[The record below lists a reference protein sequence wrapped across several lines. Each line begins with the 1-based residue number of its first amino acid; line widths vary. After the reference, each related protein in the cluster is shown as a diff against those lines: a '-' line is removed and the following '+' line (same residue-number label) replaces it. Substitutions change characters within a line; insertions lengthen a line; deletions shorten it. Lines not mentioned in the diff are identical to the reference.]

1 VGELKVMPLRYA
13 GACRACGEGLPAKTK
28 AAYDRETKTVLC
40 LTCAPLPAADEPD
53 AVTAT
58 PSLPNPQLFQP
69 PGAGVAGESLQRE
82 YERRSAK
89 REATIREAHPRIGGC
104 LLAVTNEPQS
114 TRAFA
119 QGAIGERKAAER
131 LTELCGDTVLFLL
144 NRKLGKGR
152 RDGDIDVV
160 AVTSAGVRV
169 IDVKRYKNAAVTV
182 RRSGGLFSPAREQL
196 MIGGRDKTSLLV
208 SLNRQ
213 REAVRTALTAYKSH
227 IEITVE
233 RGFCFVD
240 ANLPMFGTPT
250 VDGVPLLGP
259 KGTARSLNEASGPLD
274 HDGRERLHR
283 FLAEAL
289 PPA

>member
-1 VGELKVMPLRYA
+1 VGGATRLKSPGRWADDRAVSELKVTPLRYA
-13 GACRACGEGLPAKTK
+13 GTCRTCGKELPAKTK

-40 LTCAPLPAADEPD
+40 LTCAPLPAGHEPD
-53 AVTAT
+53 AVTPT
-58 PSLPNPQLFQP
+58 PSLALPQLIQP
-69 PGAGVAGESLQRE
+69 PGSGVAGESLQRE
-82 YERRSAK
+82 YDRRSAK
-89 REATIREAHPRIGGC
+89 REATIREAHPRIGGF

-182 RRSGGLFSPAREQL
+182 RRSGGLFSPVREQL

-213 REAVRTALTAYKSH
+213 RDAVRSALTAHDSH
-227 IEITVE
+227 IEIAVE

-240 ANLPMFGTPT
+240 ANRRCSGHRRW
-250 VDGVPLLGP
+250 
-259 KGTARSLNEASGPLD
+259 TACRCSA
-274 HDGRERLHR
+274 RR
-283 FLAEAL
+283 AL
-289 PPA
+289 PAP